1 MGIGKAVK
9 QAVKRVSEK
18 ERKEAAERIRKARLK
33 ESAEAAKKVRKE
45 GSSYDKR
52 VRRKNIESAKQGV
65 RPKRERHL
73 ARSSQKRRRNQ
84 EMKTPQGNLREPFE
98 EEALS
103 FRLGG
108 IVTSAAKAIKKKSS
122 LRDDYKPKLKNE
134 KEVYSNNLKFAK
146 QDYSD
151 TIKNY
156 KKTQQ
161 RKKRNRAGLVSA
173 GASAAAA
180 IQSRK
185 DKQNKK

>member
-1 MGIGKAVK
+1 M
-9 QAVKRVSEK
+9 
-18 ERKEAAERIRKARLK
+18 
-33 ESAEAAKKVRKE
+33 AKF
-45 GSSYDKR
+45 S
-52 VRRKNIESAKQGV
+52 
-65 RPKRERHL
+65 
-73 ARSSQKRRRNQ
+73 
-84 EMKTPQGNLREPFE
+84 
-98 EEALS
+98 
-103 FRLGG
+103 
-108 IVTSAAKAIKKKSS
+108 KAIKQAAETIYKDSDSKARKRAAVAKMQAKKKI